1 MCRFFPSI
9 LLLATAFGLSAQI
22 DVVKDATHMLNTAKP
37 DYAAVLRTIKP
48 ALSNEDSSEMP
59 EAWNIA
65 GRSALGVWDNMFA
78 QLQLGKTVKADDKKS
93 ASHSLIDA
101 FNYYMKAMQLDSL
114 PNEKGK
120 VKPRYSKE
128 ISNTIVKNLRAFR
141 NAGIYLYELRDLDG
155 AYDAWEIYL
164 TLPERLRDGK
174 KLIKQYTRDDVGQ
187 IFYYQGLASLSTNK
201 NQRALAKFLEAR
213 NTGFS
218 NKELYL
224 YGLEAA
230 RREANDS
237 LMLDFARLGNTLYG
251 KSDVSFSLLLIN
263 DGLKRKDYEECR
275 RLVNEALAVEGTDDK
290 VKSQLYDVRGVVD
303 EEEGS
308 TEQALDNYQKAVVY
322 NENNAKAYFDM
333 ARVIYN
339 EALRQAECGEP
350 DCDKK
355 AVPGL
360 KKSAEYFEKAYDLD
374 PSLTQIPA
382 TLYSIY
388 YRLGIGYEGQAAY
401 WQKKQKG

>member
-1 MCRFFPSI
+1 MRIFLPSI
-9 LLLATAFGLSAQI
+9 LLLATALGLNAQT
-22 DVVKDATHMLNTAKP
+22 DVVKEATHMLNTAKP
-37 DYAAVLRTIKP
+37 DYAAVLRTVTP
-48 ALSNEDSSEMP
+48 ALSNEESSEMP
-59 EAWNIA
+59 ESWNTA
-65 GRSALGVWDNMFA
+65 GRAALGLWDNMFA
-78 QLQLGKTVKADDKKS
+78 QLQLGKAVKADDKKS
-93 ASHSLIDA
+93 ASRNLTDA
-101 FNYYMKAMQLDSL
+101 FNYFMKAMQLDSI
-114 PNEKGK
+114 PDEKGK

-128 ISNTIVKNLRAFR
+128 ISNTIAKNIRAFR

-155 AYDAWEIYL
+155 AYEAWEIYL
-164 TLPERLRDGK
+164 TIPGRLRDGK
-174 KLIKQYTRDDVGQ
+174 KLLKQYTRDDVGQ

-201 NQRALAKFLEAR
+201 NQRALSKFIEAR

-322 NENNAKAYFDM
+322 DENNAKAYFDM

-355 AVPGL
+355 AEPGL

-374 PSLTQIPA
+374 SSLSQIPA

-388 YRLGIGYEGQAAY
+388 YRLGVGYEGQAAY